1 MKFFEDR
8 MTDYF
13 TPVKVFT
20 KWSKLMSLT
29 YVVLA
34 DFRNTSI
41 AKTIREKFV
50 DKINT
55 SWCT

>member
-1 MKFFEDR
+1 

-13 TPVKVFT
+13 TPVKVYT
-20 KWSKLMSLT
+20 KWSKLMSVS

-41 AKTIREKFV
+41 SKTIREKFV
-50 DKINT
+50 DKINA
-55 SWCT
+55 SWNT